1 MLSLKLGGLVVYY
14 ARLAFAASKGPADC
28 AVSLLSRCF
37 RLFLLL
43 EMLNFYKWVC
53 SLSGFC
59 VQDVAVK
66 VFLDQHVQMEAIE
79 EFKAEVCV
87 SVMSHSCKTFH
98 QVF

>member
-1 MLSLKLGGLVVYY
+1 M
-14 ARLAFAASKGPADC
+14 
-28 AVSLLSRCF
+28 
-37 RLFLLL
+37 
-43 EMLNFYKWVC
+43 C
-53 SLSGFC
+53 SLSGFW

>member
-1 MLSLKLGGLVVYY
+1 
-14 ARLAFAASKGPADC
+14 
-28 AVSLLSRCF
+28 
-37 RLFLLL
+37 
-43 EMLNFYKWVC
+43 VC
-53 SLSGFC
+53 SLSGFW

-98 QVF
+98 QVFRCEKNCIIDSCFVWPYHSMQSPYIHMSVRYLLICMLVSDFRWQL

>member
-1 MLSLKLGGLVVYY
+1 L
-14 ARLAFAASKGPADC
+14 RLLQAKDLQIVQFLFCQG
-28 AVSLLSRCF
+28 VF

-53 SLSGFC
+53 SLSGFW

>member
-1 MLSLKLGGLVVYY
+1 VQGL
-14 ARLAFAASKGPADC
+14 RLLQAKDLQIVQFLFCQG
-28 AVSLLSRCF
+28 VF

-53 SLSGFC
+53 SLSGFW